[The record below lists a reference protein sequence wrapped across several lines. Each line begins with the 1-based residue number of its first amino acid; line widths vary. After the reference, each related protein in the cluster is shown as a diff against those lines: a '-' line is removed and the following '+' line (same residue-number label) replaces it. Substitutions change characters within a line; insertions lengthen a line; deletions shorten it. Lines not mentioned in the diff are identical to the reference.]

1 MFGDNSI
8 MAEISQAIDKVREA
22 MQRTADP
29 VKMAELRKDLEVLK
43 DEYRSEV
50 AFLYGM

>member
-8 MAEISQAIDKVREA
+8 IAEISQEIDLVKDSMR
-22 MQRTADP
+22 RTADP
-29 VKMAELRKDLEVLK
+29 VKMEELRKDLEVLK
-43 DEYRSEV
+43 DEYRTEV